1 MVVLAY
7 VLRVGQFDDK
17 SNNYNYKLDFDRVA
31 YLAYMWQNTYRLL
44 INIISSGIIGKLGR
58 PGKSAPG

>member
-31 YLAYMWQNTYRLL
+31 YLAYMWQNTNRLL
-44 INIISSGIIGKLGR
+44 IINPLFVYNSDVQ
-58 PGKSAPG
+58 KS